1 MFFNLEGADSA
12 YDQDSLETQVQK
24 EPGSCLASTLAGMWL
39 DWSLRLPVWLPGSTS
54 NTNKILVDLA
64 SPSKAL
70 GFYEIKAF
78 G

>member
-1 MFFNLEGADSA
+1 MFFNLEGADST
-12 YDQDSLETQVQK
+12 YDQDSLETQVHK

-39 DWSLRLPVWLPGSTS
+39 DWSLRLPDSTS

-70 GFYEIKAF
+70 GFCEIKAF